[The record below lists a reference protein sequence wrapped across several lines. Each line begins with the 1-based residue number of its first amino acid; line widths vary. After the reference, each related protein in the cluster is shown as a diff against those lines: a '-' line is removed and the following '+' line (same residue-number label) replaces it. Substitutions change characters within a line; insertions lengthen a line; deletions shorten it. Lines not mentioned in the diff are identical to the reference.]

1 MTQEIT
7 RRGFG
12 PMTVAAAAL
21 MAAPA
26 RGAPAQA
33 ASAGGATARS
43 ETRLIPAQ
51 TSWQAPPVSA
61 ATEGMADVG
70 EARLAYWDTGGT
82 GQTIVL
88 LHPATGSKDIWAY
101 QRGVFAAAGF
111 RVIGYSRRGH
121 AGSDRG
127 PDGSTVSAADDLKA
141 LADHLG
147 LDRFHL
153 LGSAAGGF
161 VVPDFALTHP
171 ERLLSMTI
179 ACSQGGGADPAYREA
194 IRRISA
200 PGFSEMPSSFRE
212 LGPSYRAANP
222 EGMAIWEALEHASKH
237 GERIRQP
244 SRNSLTWEA
253 IGRIQTRALVFTGA
267 ADLYLPPALM
277 LQYASHLPNVQTAII
292 SEAGHSAYWEQPEAF
307 NSLVLGFLQ
316 T

>member
-1 MTQEIT
+1 VSLEIT

-12 PMTVAAAAL
+12 PMTVAAAGAAL
-21 MAAPA
+21 IAAPA
-26 RGAPAQA
+26 RGATVQ
-33 ASAGGATARS
+33 S

-51 TSWQAPPVSA
+51 TRWDAPPVSA

-82 GQTIVL
+82 GQAIVL

-127 PDGSTVSAADDLKA
+127 PDQPTVSAADDLAA
-141 LADHLG
+141 LVDHLE
-147 LDRFHL
+147 LDRFHI

-161 VVPDFALTHP
+161 VVPDFALSHP

-179 ACSQGGGADPAYREA
+179 ACSQGGGTDPEYRAA

-200 PGFSEMPSSFRE
+200 TGFSDMPSSFRE

-222 EGMAIWEALEHASKH
+222 EGMAAWEALEHASKH
-237 GERIRQP
+237 GARIRQP
-244 SRNSLTWEA
+244 GRNELTWEA
-253 IGRIQTRALVFTGA
+253 IGRIQTRALVFTGC

-292 SEAGHSAYWEQPEAF
+292 SEAGHSAYWEQYEAF
-307 NSLVLGFLQ
+307 NSLVLDFLRA
-316 T
+316 

>member
-1 MTQEIT
+1 MSHEIT

-12 PMTVAAAAL
+12 PMTVAAAA
-21 MAAPA
+21 AALVANPA
-26 RGAPAQA
+26 RA
-33 ASAGGATARS
+33 ASIKS
-43 ETRLIPAQ
+43 EPRLVPAQ
-51 TSWQAPPVSA
+51 TSWIAPPATS

-82 GQTIVL
+82 GPAVVL

-101 QRGVFAAAGF
+101 QRGAFAAAGF
-111 RVIGYSRRGH
+111 RVVGYSRRGH

-127 PDGSTVSAADDLKA
+127 PDETTVSAADDLKA
-141 LADHLG
+141 LVDHLG
-147 LDRFHL
+147 IDRFHI

-161 VVPDFALTHP
+161 VVPDFALSYP

-179 ACSQGGGADPAYREA
+179 ACSQGGGTDPEYRAA

-222 EGMAIWEALEHASKH
+222 EGMATWEALEHASKH
-237 GERIRQP
+237 GARIRQP
-244 SRNSLTWEA
+244 SRNALTWEA
-253 IGRIQTRALVFTGA
+253 IGRIQTRALVFTGS

-277 LQYASHLPNVQTAII
+277 RQYASHLPNARTAVIA
-292 SEAGHSAYWEQPEAF
+292 EAGHSAYWEQYEAF
-307 NSLVLGFLQ
+307 NSLVLEFIQ
-316 T
+316 A

>member
-1 MTQEIT
+1 
-7 RRGFG
+7 
-12 PMTVAAAAL
+12 
-21 MAAPA
+21 
-26 RGAPAQA
+26 
-33 ASAGGATARS
+33 
-43 ETRLIPAQ
+43 
-51 TSWQAPPVSA
+51 
-61 ATEGMADVG
+61 MADVG

-82 GQTIVL
+82 GQAVVL

-101 QRGVFAAAGF
+101 QRGVFASAGF

-127 PDGSTVSAADDLKA
+127 PDESTVSAADDLKA
-141 LADHLG
+141 LADHLD

-161 VVPDFALTHP
+161 VVPDFALSYP
-171 ERLLSMTI
+171 DRLLSMTI

-244 SRNSLTWEA
+244 TRNTLTWEA
-253 IGRIQTRALVFTGA
+253 LSKIQTRALVFTGA

-277 LQYASHLPNVQTAII
+277 LQYASNLPNVQTAII

-316 T
+316 S